1 MCIGPNTSGK
11 KRIILSPFPA
21 LGREMYVCRSATV
34 IIVPCGTPS
43 CAKAVGLQHASP
55 GGDARIAAIVLSRV
69 SHLAREINRVS
80 FVALNLYISAACR
93 PVCHNY

>member
-11 KRIILSPFPA
+11 KRIILSPFPV

-43 CAKAVGLQHASP
+43 CAKVVGLQHASP
-55 GGDARIAAIVLSRV
+55 GGDARIAAIVVV
-69 SHLAREINRVS
+69 SVT
-80 FVALNLYISAACR
+80 
-93 PVCHNY
+93 